1 MLGSTFSDLGCSH
14 LDTYPWCMRGRGSR
28 LEGCLERLSDPHYL
42 ASALSQCVLNKRLRL
57 RLLFCWVPGA
67 KHSAGLSHSHPSWS
81 RRGLI
86 AKGAKG
92 SRAWGFNLLV
102 VTKLHNPGSASTP
115 WVPSRF
121 SQWLLGSL
129 FYERLPF
136 LAEKWRPGVSWDDKQ
151 AETKTNTKIRMVLL
165 GNHLMKNQCIPNN
178 YIAHWEMNPG
188 TFFIKT

>member
-42 ASALSQCVLNKRLRL
+42 ASALSQCGLNKRLSL
-57 RLLFCWVPGA
+57 RLLFCCVPSA
-67 KHSAGLSHSHPSWS
+67 KYSAGLSHSHPSWS

-86 AKGAKG
+86 AEGAKG

-129 FYERLPF
+129 FYERLPLWLKNEGLGF
-136 LAEKWRPGVSWDDKQ
+136 LGMTSRLRPKQ
-151 AETKTNTKIRMVLL
+151 IPKSGWYCWAIIWWKI
-165 GNHLMKNQCIPNN
+165 NAFQI
-178 YIAHWEMNPG
+178 I
-188 TFFIKT
+188 I